1 MKLINQISNNQRYF
15 IFLLLVCI
23 ATIIFCFMYVTKF
36 SHMVDENNNLIFEN
50 IPFGIGPLVINLIEN
65 GIYSSKFVNNIEFV
79 LQKLPVLPLLLFGIS
94 KLSSNFYLVVII
106 KNLITFSFIYW
117 ILYFYLRSLNF
128 HINYAILYLAVFLV
142 PYNLFVALNFEF
154 ADNITSILLPCL
166 FLVLI
171 SSMKNKYTLSAVII
185 FILYLTKTSMFFLCL
200 GIPVITFFIENNQ
213 NFRIKKKI
221 IFLGPIFAIIL
232 WGTFSFIKT
241 DRFAIGTSSL
251 TVNSFGLTLASD
263 PRFFDY
269 YPLKSIDLLQAKI
282 EVPKDLEN
290 EWDVF
295 NYFKLKND
303 KYLSNNENL
312 TRYIM
317 TVPKK
322 IFIIL
327 FNIKRDSANPDENG
341 NFNNDIRYSM
351 IFNKIFLNVSIL
363 ISLYYVYLGV
373 RERKLYRHDI
383 IFLSI
388 LGLTLLPLVAGW
400 ATSKH
405 LVPISI
411 LSYFY
416 LINKYLNLFKK

>member
-1 MKLINQISNNQRYF
+1 
-15 IFLLLVCI
+15 
-23 ATIIFCFMYVTKF
+23 
-36 SHMVDENNNLIFEN
+36 
-50 IPFGIGPLVINLIEN
+50 
-65 GIYSSKFVNNIEFV
+65 
-79 LQKLPVLPLLLFGIS
+79 
-94 KLSSNFYLVVII
+94 
-106 KNLITFSFIYW
+106 
-117 ILYFYLRSLNF
+117 
-128 HINYAILYLAVFLV
+128 
-142 PYNLFVALNFEF
+142 
-154 ADNITSILLPCL
+154 
-166 FLVLI
+166 
-171 SSMKNKYTLSAVII
+171 
-185 FILYLTKTSMFFLCL
+185 
-200 GIPVITFFIENNQ
+200 
-213 NFRIKKKI
+213 
-221 IFLGPIFAIIL
+221 
-232 WGTFSFIKT
+232 
-241 DRFAIGTSSL
+241 
-251 TVNSFGLTLASD
+251 
-263 PRFFDY
+263 
-269 YPLKSIDLLQAKI
+269 
-282 EVPKDLEN
+282 
-290 EWDVF
+290 
-295 NYFKLKND
+295 
-303 KYLSNNENL
+303 
-312 TRYIM
+312 M

>member
-1 MKLINQISNNQRYF
+1 
-15 IFLLLVCI
+15 
-23 ATIIFCFMYVTKF
+23 
-36 SHMVDENNNLIFEN
+36 
-50 IPFGIGPLVINLIEN
+50 
-65 GIYSSKFVNNIEFV
+65 
-79 LQKLPVLPLLLFGIS
+79 
-94 KLSSNFYLVVII
+94 
-106 KNLITFSFIYW
+106 
-117 ILYFYLRSLNF
+117 
-128 HINYAILYLAVFLV
+128 
-142 PYNLFVALNFEF
+142 
-154 ADNITSILLPCL
+154 
-166 FLVLI
+166 
-171 SSMKNKYTLSAVII
+171 
-185 FILYLTKTSMFFLCL
+185 MFFLCL
-200 GIPVITFFIENNQ
+200 GIPVVTFFIENNQ
-213 NFRIKKKI
+213 NFKIKKKI
-221 IFLGPIFAIIL
+221 IFLGPLFAIIL

-241 DRFAIGTSSL
+241 DRFAIGTNSL
-251 TVNSFGLTLASD
+251 TINSFGLTLASD

-303 KYLSNNENL
+303 KYLSNKENL
-312 TRYIM
+312 IRYVM

-351 IFNKIFLNVSIL
+351 IFNKIFLNISIL
-363 ISLYYVYLGV
+363 ISLYYIYLSV
-373 RERKLYRHDI
+373 REKRLYRHDI
-383 IFLSI
+383 IFLSM